1 MTVIDVDK
9 GMSRIIKQMLAAEG
23 KVVDV
28 GVFGGRAGTGATL
41 VARTASGGTIGVFR
55 GRSGTGRGGA
65 RKASIAEVAGFNE
78 FGTKRTTIIGPIVTF
93 TQRGIPSRPFMRRAF
108 DKNQAKY
115 EKALQAGA
123 KRIVEGK
130 DTPEGVLTKVGLKA
144 KNDQIRSITSARS
157 WATPNAPSTIAK
169 KGSSSPLID
178 TGTMRNALTF
188 QVRKVGSEKGR

>member
-9 GMSRIIKQMLAAEG
+9 GMSQIMAQMLAAEG
-23 KVVDV
+23 QVVDI

-55 GRSGTGRGGA
+55 GRAGTGGGA
-65 RKASIAEVAGFNE
+65 KKASIAEVAGYNE
-78 FGTKRTTIIGPIVTF
+78 FGTKKTKTFGPMITLTTV
-93 TQRGIPSRPFMRRAF
+93 GIPPRPFMRTAF
-108 DKNQAKY
+108 DRHQAKY

-144 KNDQIRSITSARS
+144 KNDQIRSITSAKT
-157 WATPNAPSTIAK
+157 WATPNRPSTIAK

-178 TGTMRNALTF
+178 TGTMRNAITF
-188 QVRKVGSEKGR
+188 QVRKIGSEKGR